1 MESYVWITILLTLV
15 FSAYFSGME
24 IAFVTANKFKIEL
37 DAKQGD
43 FLSAIL
49 SKFLKHPSRFIGA
62 MLVGNNIALVIYG
75 IFMAQVLEPQI
86 AYFTSNGSLILL
98 FQTIISTLIIL
109 LTAEFL
115 PKTVFRIN
123 PNFILR
129 FFALPTGILYSILL
143 IPMFIIIGI
152 SELILKYLFRL
163 GNEVE
168 DLNFGRIDLEHYL
181 RDATERNDEEQEE
194 MDHEIQI
201 FQNALD
207 FSKVKARECM
217 IPRTEITALEVEQ
230 SIEKLKEVFIASG
243 YSKVLI
249 YRDNIDN
256 IIGYVHSFELF
267 KKPESIKSILMPV
280 LIIPQSMSANE
291 ILEMFISQRRSVA
304 VVVDEFGGTSGILTI
319 EDVIEEIFG
328 EIEDEHDK
336 EELIEEIIN
345 ENEYLFS
352 ARLEIDY
359 LNDAYKL
366 NLPEGDNYETL
377 AGLLISLHESIP
389 KADTVIELEDYKLT
403 VVKVSENRIE
413 LIRLEIQKD
422 DE

>member
-1 MESYVWITILLTLV
+1 MDNYVWGIILITLIL
-15 FSAYFSGME
+15 SAFFSGME

-37 DAKQGD
+37 DTKQGD
-43 FLSAIL
+43 ILSAIL

-75 IFMAQVLEPQI
+75 IFMAQILEPI
-86 AYFTSNGSLILL
+86 IGAYTSNES
-98 FQTIISTLIIL
+98 IIL
-109 LTAEFL
+109 LVQTAASTIVILITAEFL

-123 PNFILR
+123 PNSILR
-129 FFALPTGILYSILL
+129 FFALPIGLLYYILL
-143 IPMFIIIGI
+143 IPMFLIIGL
-152 SELILKYLFRL
+152 SELILKYVFRME
-163 GNEVE
+163 NVKE
-168 DLNFGRIDLEHYL
+168 DLNFGRVDLEHYL
-181 RDATERNDEEQEE
+181 RDATERIDDEEEDV
-194 MDHEIQI
+194 DHEIQI

-217 IPRTEITALEVEQ
+217 IPRTEIMAMEVEQ
-230 SIEKLKEVFIASG
+230 SIQELRQVFIESG

-267 KKPESIKSILMPV
+267 KRPESIKSILLPV

-291 ILEMFISQRRSVA
+291 ILELFITQRKSVA

-319 EDVIEEIFG
+319 EDVMEEIFG

-336 EELIEEIIN
+336 EELTEEVISDS
-345 ENEYLFS
+345 EYLFS

-359 LNDAYKL
+359 LNDTYKL
-366 NLPEGDNYETL
+366 DLPEGDNYETL
-377 AGLLISLHESIP
+377 AGLVISDHESIP
-389 KADTVIELEDYKLT
+389 KADTKCYIGGFLLT
-403 VVKVSENRIE
+403 VVKVSDNRIE
-413 LIRLEIQKD
+413 LIRIETDKS
-422 DE
+422 EE

>member
-1 MESYVWITILLTLV
+1 MDNYVWGIILITLV
-15 FSAYFSGME
+15 LSAFFSGME

-37 DAKQGD
+37 DTKQGD
-43 FLSAIL
+43 ILSAVL

-75 IFMAQVLEPQI
+75 IFMAQILEPI
-86 AYFTSNGSLILL
+86 IGSYTSNGSVILL
-98 FQTIISTLIIL
+98 VQTIISTIIIL
-109 LTAEFL
+109 ITAEFL

-123 PNFILR
+123 PNSILR
-129 FFALPTGILYSILL
+129 FFALPIGLLYYILL
-143 IPMFIIIGI
+143 IPMFLIIGL
-152 SELILKYLFRL
+152 SELILKYIFRME
-163 GNEVE
+163 NVTE

-181 RDATERNDEEQEE
+181 RDATDRIDEEQEE

-217 IPRTEITALEVEQ
+217 IPRTEIMAMEVEQ
-230 SIEKLKEVFIASG
+230 SIEELRQVFIESG

-267 KKPESIKSILMPV
+267 KRPESIKSILLPV

-291 ILEMFISQRRSVA
+291 ILELFINQRKSVA

-319 EDVIEEIFG
+319 EDVMEEIFG

-336 EELIEEIIN
+336 EEMTEEIISDT
-345 ENEYLFS
+345 EYLFS

-359 LNDAYKL
+359 LNDTYKL
-366 NLPEGDNYETL
+366 DLPEGDNYETL
-377 AGLLISLHESIP
+377 AGLVISEHESIP
-389 KADTVIELEDYKLT
+389 KADTKCFIGDYELT

-413 LIRLEIQKD
+413 LIRLETKKS

>member
-1 MESYVWITILLTLV
+1 MDNYIWGIILITLIL
-15 FSAYFSGME
+15 SAFFSGME

-37 DAKQGD
+37 DTKQGD
-43 FLSAIL
+43 ILSAIL

-75 IFMAQVLEPQI
+75 IFMAQILEPVI
-86 AYFTSNGSLILL
+86 GNYTSNGSVILL
-98 FQTIISTLIIL
+98 IQTLISTIVILI
-109 LTAEFL
+109 TAEFL

-123 PNFILR
+123 PNSILR
-129 FFALPTGILYSILL
+129 FFALPIGLLYYILL
-143 IPMFIIIGI
+143 IPMFLIIGL
-152 SELILKYLFRL
+152 SELILKYIFRME
-163 GNEVE
+163 NVTE
-168 DLNFGRIDLEHYL
+168 DLNFGRLDLEHYL
-181 RDATERNDEEQEE
+181 RDVTDRIDDEKEE

-217 IPRTEITALEVEQ
+217 IPRTEIMAMEVEQ
-230 SIEKLKEVFIASG
+230 SIEELRQVFIDSG

-267 KKPESIKSILMPV
+267 KRPESIKSILLPV

-291 ILEMFISQRRSVA
+291 ILELFINQRKSVA

-319 EDVIEEIFG
+319 EDVMEEIFG

-336 EELIEEIIN
+336 EELTEVVISDS
-345 ENEYLFS
+345 EYLFS

-359 LNDAYKL
+359 LNDTYRL
-366 NLPEGDNYETL
+366 DLPEGDTYETL
-377 AGLLISLHESIP
+377 AGLVIYYYESIP
-389 KADTVIELEDYKLT
+389 QADARCYIGDYEVT
-403 VVKVSENRIE
+403 VVKVSDNRIE
-413 LIRLEIQKD
+413 LIRINTQKS
-422 DE
+422 EE

>member
-1 MESYVWITILLTLV
+1 MDSYVWGIIFLTLLL
-15 FSAYFSGME
+15 SAFFSGME

-37 DAKQGD
+37 DTKQGD
-43 FLSAIL
+43 VLSAIL

-62 MLVGNNIALVIYG
+62 MLVGNNIALVVYG
-75 IFMAQVLEPQI
+75 IFMAQILEPVI
-86 AYFTSNGSLILL
+86 AIYVKSESVILL
-98 FQTIISTLIIL
+98 VQTIISTLIIL
-109 LTAEFL
+109 ITAEFL
-115 PKTVFRIN
+115 PKAVFRIN
-123 PNFILR
+123 PNSILR
-129 FFALPTGILYSILL
+129 FFAIPIGLLYYILL
-143 IPMFIIIGI
+143 IPMFLIIGL
-152 SELILKYLFRL
+152 SEFILKYVFRME
-163 GNEVE
+163 NVTE

-181 RDATERNDEEQEE
+181 RDATERNDLEQDE

-217 IPRTEITALEVEQ
+217 IPRTEITALEVNE
-230 SIEKLKEVFIASG
+230 SMEVLRETFIDSG
-243 YSKVLI
+243 YSKILI

-267 KKPESIKSILMPV
+267 KRPDSIKSILLPV

-291 ILEMFISQRRSVA
+291 ILELFIKQRKSVA

-336 EELIEEIIN
+336 EELIEEVIS
-345 ENEYLFS
+345 ETEYLFS

-366 NLPEGDNYETL
+366 NLPEADNYETL
-377 AGLLISLHESIP
+377 AGLIISHYESIP
-389 KADTVIELEDYKLT
+389 KADTKCRIDNYELT
-403 VVKVSENRIE
+403 VLKVSDNRIE
-413 LIRLEIQKD
+413 LIRLETAKSED
-422 DE
+422 

>member
-1 MESYVWITILLTLV
+1 MDNYVWGIILITLIL
-15 FSAYFSGME
+15 SAFFSGME

-37 DAKQGD
+37 DTKQGD
-43 FLSAIL
+43 ILSAIL

-75 IFMAQVLEPQI
+75 IFMAQILEPVI
-86 AYFTSNGSLILL
+86 GKYTANGS
-98 FQTIISTLIIL
+98 IIL
-109 LTAEFL
+109 LVQTVISTIIILITAEFL

-123 PNFILR
+123 PNSILR
-129 FFALPTGILYSILL
+129 FFALPIGLLYYVLL
-143 IPMFIIIGI
+143 LPMFLIIGL
-152 SELILKYLFRL
+152 SELILKYIFRME
-163 GNEVE
+163 NVTEN
-168 DLNFGRIDLEHYL
+168 LNFGRIDLEHYL
-181 RDATERNDEEQEE
+181 RDATDRIDEEKEE

-217 IPRTEITALEVEQ
+217 IPRTEIRAMEVDQ
-230 SIEKLKEVFIASG
+230 SIEELRQVFIDTG
-243 YSKVLI
+243 FSKVLI

-267 KKPESIKSILMPV
+267 KRPESIKSILLPV

-291 ILEMFISQRRSVA
+291 ILELFITQRKSVA

-336 EELIEEIIN
+336 EELTEEIISDT
-345 ENEYLFS
+345 EYLFS

-359 LNDAYKL
+359 LNDTYKL
-366 NLPEGDNYETL
+366 DLPEGDTYETL
-377 AGLLISLHESIP
+377 AGLLISYHESIP
-389 KADTVIELEDYKLT
+389 KADTKCTIGEYELT
-403 VVKVSENRIE
+403 VLKVSENRID
-413 LIRLEIQKD
+413 LIRIDTQKS
-422 DE
+422 EE

>member
-49 SKFLKHPSRFIGA
+49 SRFLKHPSRFIGA

-86 AYFTSNGSLILL
+86 AYLTANESLILL
-98 FQTIISTLIIL
+98 IQTIISTLIIL

-123 PNFILR
+123 PNLILR
-129 FFALPTGILYSILL
+129 FFAIPTGILYSILL

-152 SELILKYLFRL
+152 SELILKYVFRL

-217 IPRTEITALEVEQ
+217 VPRTEVTALEVEQ
-230 SIEKLKEVFIASG
+230 SIEKLREVFIESG

-291 ILEMFISQRRSVA
+291 ILEMFITQRRSVA

-336 EELIEEIIN
+336 EELIEEKIS
-345 ENEYLFS
+345 EKEYLFS
-352 ARLEIDY
+352 ARLEIDH
-359 LNDAYKL
+359 LNDVYKL
-366 NLPEGDNYETL
+366 DLPEGDNYETL
-377 AGLLISLHESIP
+377 AGLVISEHESIP
-389 KADTVIELEDYKLT
+389 KSDTVIELEEYKLT

-413 LIRLEIQKD
+413 LIRLEIKKD

>member
-1 MESYVWITILLTLV
+1 MDNYVWGVILITLIL
-15 FSAYFSGME
+15 SAFFSGME

-37 DAKQGD
+37 DTKQGD
-43 FLSAIL
+43 ILSAIL

-75 IFMAQVLEPQI
+75 IFMAQILAPIIGSYTGNE
-86 AYFTSNGSLILL
+86 SLILMV
-98 FQTIISTLIIL
+98 QTIVSTIIIL
-109 LTAEFL
+109 ITAEFL
-115 PKTVFRIN
+115 PKAIFRIN
-123 PNFILR
+123 PNSILR
-129 FFALPTGILYSILL
+129 FFAIPIGLLYYILL
-143 IPMFIIIGI
+143 IPMFLIIGL
-152 SELILKYLFRL
+152 SELILKYVFRME
-163 GNEVE
+163 NVTE

-181 RDATERNDEEQEE
+181 RDATDRIDEDKQE

-217 IPRTEITALEVEQ
+217 IPRTEVMALEVEQ
-230 SIEKLKEVFIASG
+230 SIEELRQVFIESG

-267 KKPESIKSILMPV
+267 KRPESIKSILLPV

-291 ILEMFISQRRSVA
+291 ILELFITQRKSVA

-319 EDVIEEIFG
+319 EDVMEEIFG

-336 EELIEEIIN
+336 EELTEEKISST
-345 ENEYLFS
+345 EYLFS

-359 LNDAYKL
+359 LNDTYKL
-366 NLPEGDNYETL
+366 DLPEGDTYETL
-377 AGLLISLHESIP
+377 AGLIISYHESIP
-389 KADTVIELEDYKLT
+389 KADTKCIIGAYELT

-413 LIRLEIQKD
+413 LIRIDTLKSAE
-422 DE
+422 

>member
-1 MESYVWITILLTLV
+1 MDSYVWGIIFLTLLL
-15 FSAYFSGME
+15 SAFFSGME

-37 DAKQGD
+37 DTKQGD
-43 FLSAIL
+43 VLSAIL

-62 MLVGNNIALVIYG
+62 MLVGNNIALVVYG
-75 IFMAQVLEPQI
+75 IFMAQILEPVI
-86 AYFTSNGSLILL
+86 AIYVKSESVILL
-98 FQTIISTLIIL
+98 VQTIISTLIIL
-109 LTAEFL
+109 ITAEFL
-115 PKTVFRIN
+115 PKAVFRIN
-123 PNFILR
+123 PNSILR
-129 FFALPTGILYSILL
+129 FFALPIGLLYYILL
-143 IPMFIIIGI
+143 IPMFLIIGL
-152 SELILKYLFRL
+152 SEFILKYVFRME
-163 GNEVE
+163 NVTE

-181 RDATERNDEEQEE
+181 RDATERNDLEQDE

-217 IPRTEITALEVEQ
+217 IPRTEITALEVNE
-230 SIEKLKEVFIASG
+230 SMEVLRETFIDSG
-243 YSKVLI
+243 YSKILI

-267 KKPESIKSILMPV
+267 KRPDSIKSILLPV

-291 ILEMFISQRRSVA
+291 ILELFIKQRKSVA

-336 EELIEEIIN
+336 EELIEEVIS
-345 ENEYLFS
+345 ETEYLFS

-366 NLPEGDNYETL
+366 NLPEADNYETL
-377 AGLLISLHESIP
+377 AGLIISHYESIP
-389 KADTVIELEDYKLT
+389 KADTKCRIDNYELT
-403 VVKVSENRIE
+403 VLKVSDNRIE
-413 LIRLEIQKD
+413 LIRLETAKSED
-422 DE
+422 

>member
-1 MESYVWITILLTLV
+1 MDSYVWGIIFLTLLL
-15 FSAYFSGME
+15 SAFFSGME

-37 DAKQGD
+37 DTKQGD
-43 FLSAIL
+43 VLSAIL

-62 MLVGNNIALVIYG
+62 MLVGNNIALVVYG
-75 IFMAQVLEPQI
+75 IFMAQILEPVI
-86 AYFTSNGSLILL
+86 AIYVKSESVILL
-98 FQTIISTLIIL
+98 VQTIISTLIIL
-109 LTAEFL
+109 ITAEFL
-115 PKTVFRIN
+115 PKAVFRIN
-123 PNFILR
+123 PNSILR
-129 FFALPTGILYSILL
+129 FFAIPIGLLYYILL
-143 IPMFIIIGI
+143 IPMFLIIGL
-152 SELILKYLFRL
+152 SEFILKYVFRME
-163 GNEVE
+163 NVTE

-181 RDATERNDEEQEE
+181 RDATERNDLEQDE

-217 IPRTEITALEVEQ
+217 IPRTEITALEVNE
-230 SIEKLKEVFIASG
+230 SMEVLRETFIESG
-243 YSKVLI
+243 YSKILI

-267 KKPESIKSILMPV
+267 KRPDSIKSILLPV

-291 ILEMFISQRRSVA
+291 ILELFIKQRKSVA

-336 EELIEEIIN
+336 EELIEEVIS
-345 ENEYLFS
+345 ETEYLFS

-366 NLPEGDNYETL
+366 NLPEADNYETL
-377 AGLLISLHESIP
+377 AGLIISHYESIP
-389 KADTVIELEDYKLT
+389 KADTKCRIDNYELT
-403 VVKVSENRIE
+403 VLKVSDNRIE
-413 LIRLEIQKD
+413 LIRLETAKSED
-422 DE
+422 